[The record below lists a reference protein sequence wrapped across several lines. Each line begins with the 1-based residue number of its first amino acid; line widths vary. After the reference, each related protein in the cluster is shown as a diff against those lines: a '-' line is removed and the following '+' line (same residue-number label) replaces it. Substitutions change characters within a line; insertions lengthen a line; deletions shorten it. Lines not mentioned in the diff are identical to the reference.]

1 MSRLISDIDSYIENH
16 DIKIVS
22 FDLFDTL
29 IFRKLSKPADV
40 FSLSYARVKDKLGL
54 PLQDKEFQE
63 LRVLAEKKAKSESVS
78 REVTLEEIYDFLP
91 FSQSIKSTLLESE
104 LTTESDFS
112 FLYQPMLTLAESLSD
127 RGIQVLFLSDMY
139 LSKTQIH
146 EVFFKR
152 SKFSKA
158 VPLYVSSEYR
168 ANKATGQLFK
178 FVKENLTAEYDS
190 WLHIGDHAIS
200 DVSSPKSIGL
210 HAIHASPQLNIADI
224 LKTEQSLFLKKPKFN
239 AVRRLASTHLLD
251 PFESSEERSAFEVG
265 ALVWAPSLFS
275 FADWVIDKTLEVEST
290 TILCL
295 MREAEVYVPLIL
307 KRLEQR
313 GILGVSVQ
321 RLYASRK
328 STFWPSID
336 CDAEHW
342 IDDVLELL
350 VARRGYS
357 VDDFYRDFFI
367 PVDELHATFQTSY
380 VKHADS
386 LFYKGENLLKVLRTL
401 AYENADHVKNYI
413 SEQKAR
419 FVRYYDS
426 HISTPYKECVVVD
439 FGNGGTIQ
447 NQIQNIL
454 GQHCSANLLFYS
466 SERIYRYT
474 KDTLYQSFINADN
487 DMDNF
492 RKLLA
497 RSPECIEAFLVGD
510 CGTTLGYS
518 DDNAGTP
525 ILEEKLALNSGFAK
539 AFLSGCK
546 QYFQHHYELG
556 FGFIDSSDSIAL
568 LLRFIQFPTLD
579 ESLLYTKVYHQDN
592 FGSNDKYPV
601 ISEDQIDEVKQIG
614 VENTFLEFSRYTK
627 WKATYIH
634 WPQAILNFIS
644 PKFMQKQ
651 HGLVSM
657 DTDNDVIEL
666 ADRIKT
672 SGWTRFSVY
681 GAGEFFEKLYPYLDK
696 SVIEIEKVIDRKAE
710 LVGTYEFLGYSVI
723 SLEQAIKSECKKI
736 VICSMRFKEEI
747 AKNIYQQ
754 SSDYGCESIELI
766 SL

>member
-1 MSRLISDIDSYIENH
+1 M
-16 DIKIVS
+16 
-22 FDLFDTL
+22 
-29 IFRKLSKPADV
+29 IFRKLAKPTDV
-40 FSLSYARVKDKLGL
+40 FSLSYAKVKDQLGL

-63 LRVLAEKKAKSESVS
+63 LRVLAEKKAKKESIS
-78 REVTLEEIYDFLP
+78 KEVTLEEIYDFLP
-91 FSQSIKSTLLESE
+91 FSKSIKQTLLESE

-112 FLYQPMLTLAESLSD
+112 FLYQPMLTLAESLVD
-127 RGIQVLFLSDMY
+127 RDIQVLFLSDMY
-139 LSKTQIH
+139 LSKAQIR
-146 EVFFKR
+146 EMFFK
-152 SKFSKA
+152 SSTFSKA

-178 FVKENLTAEYDS
+178 IVKEDLTTEYDS

-200 DVSSPKSIGL
+200 DVRSPKSIGL
-210 HAIHASPQLNIADI
+210 HSIHASPQLNIVDI
-224 LKTEQSLFLKKPKFN
+224 FKTEQSLFLKNPKFN
-239 AVRRLASTHLLD
+239 AVRRLASMHFD
-251 PFESSEERSAFEVG
+251 NSFESSKERSAFEVG
-265 ALVWAPSLFS
+265 AFVWAPGLFS

-295 MREAEVYVPLIL
+295 MREAEVYVPLIA

-313 GILGVSVQ
+313 GIIGISVQ

-336 CDAEHW
+336 SDSEHW

-401 AYENADHVKNYI
+401 AYKNAKHVKNYI
-413 SEQKAR
+413 NEQKAR

-474 KDTLYQSFINADN
+474 KDTLYQNFINADN
-487 DMDNF
+487 DMNNF

-518 DDNAGTP
+518 DDKTGTP
-525 ILEEKLALNSGFAK
+525 ILEEKLVLNSGITK
-539 AFLSGCK
+539 AFLSGVK

-568 LLRFIQFPTLD
+568 LLRFIQFPTLE

-601 ISEDQIDEVKQIG
+601 ISEHQIDEVKKIG
-614 VENTFLEFSRYTK
+614 VENSFLEFSRYTK

-634 WPQAILNFIS
+634 WPQAILNLIS
-644 PKFMQKQ
+644 NKFMQKQ

-657 DTDNDVIEL
+657 DTDNDVAEL
-666 ADRIKT
+666 FELIVQHEWT
-672 SGWTRFSVY
+672 SFSVY
-681 GAGEFFEKLYPYLDK
+681 GAGEFFEKLLPYIKEYSLNVDL
-696 SVIEIEKVIDRKAE
+696 VIDRKAE
-710 LVGTYEFLGYSVI
+710 ISGSYEFLGYDVVSVD
-723 SLEQAIKSECKKI
+723 QAVKSKCKNI
-736 VICSMRFKEEI
+736 VVCSMRFKDEI
-747 AKNIYQQ
+747 IKNLREQFTKYK
-754 SSDYGCESIELI
+754 CEKFQIL